1 MKAKHTPGPWR
12 VHTPTATERRL
23 LVLHPDGERV
33 IARCSEGYNSP
44 ISGPIPKEEREANA
58 RLIAAAPDLLSALE
72 HALAALDD
80 AMKNHTH
87 WIYADAQ
94 QEALQAIAKAEGR
107 TP

>member
-1 MKAKHTPGPWR
+1 MRAMHTQGPWR

-23 LVLHPDGERV
+23 LVLHPDGVRV
-33 IARCSEGYNSP
+33 IAVCSEGFNSP
-44 ISGPIPKEEREANA
+44 TSGPIPEQEREANA
-58 RLIAAAPDLLSALE
+58 ALIAAAPDLLSALT

-87 WIYADAQ
+87 WIYSDAQ
-94 QEALQAIAKAEGR
+94 REAMQAIAKAEGR